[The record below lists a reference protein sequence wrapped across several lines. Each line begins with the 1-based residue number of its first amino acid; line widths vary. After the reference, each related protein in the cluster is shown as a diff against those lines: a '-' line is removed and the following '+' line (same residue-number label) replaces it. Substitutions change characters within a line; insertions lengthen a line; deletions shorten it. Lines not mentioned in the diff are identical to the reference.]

1 MPGIVGKTQ
10 DLAVENE
17 YTWADSSDG
26 DIAFRLDAPPT
37 PWLASAIWTD
47 TYTIDALDAG
57 LNYLVFRIPIT
68 GDITEWQVERT
79 RGSAVHDFHGS
90 GFHRIHRA
98 ETSYKFYGLPH
109 VDHKT
114 GDVFQVQKGTKTG
127 EITEY
132 LGHVGGA
139 AFTAP
144 DGTGNL
150 AATVDTVD
158 ELVSAV
164 DDLTVGSDV
173 TAERTSIYLDAADV
187 AQNTIH
193 SGSFDE
199 AIVAGYDLE
208 FSFSSGGATG
218 TPRAFVSM
226 PSDEFLRLT
235 AQAAAPTTAAQ
246 AQGYNI
252 RQIDV
257 TGINTNALDTC
268 YIWRGATDSDFY
280 YDVWRGGN
288 FRLQVFK
295 NIQGGPTGQAG
306 AAGDD
311 GSPGAAGAAGA
322 AGTDGSTVRTGNAAP
337 AASLGDSGDWYLRT
351 SNGQWYEKVN
361 TTWHGRFTPPA
372 LSDSDPEDVGTTAA
386 AGTATDGSRSDH
398 VHIGDGS
405 GGGGAGTVETEL
417 PVSGDGSSGDPVT
430 IENQAIGHTK
440 IGSSVGG
447 VDQAAGRI
455 LEADGAGDVRWA
467 DKGGGGGG
475 ADGVADSLEVDIT
488 GQTLTVTVGRTVGA
502 DLSDTA
508 TIPDPVSIASLPTQ
522 DSALHE
528 NDLLG
533 IWDASD
539 GQVEKVTL
547 GVTRSFMQDD
557 LDATEVD
564 VDATGFGDNL
574 ATTDTDVQ
582 LVAQAVN
589 DLALVALSD
598 DDPEDVGAIQQM
610 TATG

>member
-10 DLAVENE
+10 DLVEENT

-26 DIAFRLDAPPT
+26 DIAFRLDAPPA
-37 PWLASAIWTD
+37 PWLQSAIWTD

-57 LNYLVFRIPIT
+57 LNYLAFRIPIT

-79 RGSAVHDFHGS
+79 RGSATHDFHGS

-199 AIVAGYDLE
+199 AIVAGYELE

-218 TPRAFVSM
+218 TPRAYVSM

-295 NIQGGPTGQAG
+295 NIQGGPTGATGPAG
-306 AAGDD
+306 GRRRRRD
-311 GSPGAAGAAGA
+311 
-322 AGTDGSTVRTGNAAP
+322 
-337 AASLGDSGDWYLRT
+337 SL
-351 SNGQWYEKVN
+351 
-361 TTWHGRFTPPA
+361 HGR
-372 LSDSDPEDVGTTAA
+372 
-386 AGTATDGSRSDH
+386 H
-398 VHIGDGS
+398 
-405 GGGGAGTVETEL
+405 
-417 PVSGDGSSGDPVT
+417 
-430 IENQAIGHTK
+430 N
-440 IGSSVGG
+440 
-447 VDQAAGRI
+447 
-455 LEADGAGDVRWA
+455 
-467 DKGGGGGG
+467 
-475 ADGVADSLEVDIT
+475 
-488 GQTLTVTVGRTVGA
+488 
-502 DLSDTA
+502 
-508 TIPDPVSIASLPTQ
+508 
-522 DSALHE
+522 
-528 NDLLG
+528 
-533 IWDASD
+533 
-539 GQVEKVTL
+539 
-547 GVTRSFMQDD
+547 
-557 LDATEVD
+557 
-564 VDATGFGDNL
+564 
-574 ATTDTDVQ
+574 
-582 LVAQAVN
+582 
-589 DLALVALSD
+589 
-598 DDPEDVGAIQQM
+598 
-610 TATG
+610 